1 MVCETRDGTSL
12 TAGGLESTRLTRQR
26 RDRLMDRARDDARK
40 KYEQGEK
47 LSLDELKLVF
57 ADDNEVLK

>member
-1 MVCETRDGTSL
+1 
-12 TAGGLESTRLTRQR
+12 
-26 RDRLMDRARDDARK
+26 MDRARDDARK